1 MSSLSF
7 NLQPTHKGK
16 RKKVAVA
23 PGILFADIEAIKRV
37 KDRLGAQK
45 HTENRGIKE
54 LEAAS
59 RVA

>member
-1 MSSLSF
+1 M
-7 NLQPTHKGK
+7 QPTHKGK